1 MPRTVLIAILAVLLI
16 AIAAIVV
23 LLFVTR
29 KKGPKAPKASK
40 QPKSAKQAKKRLNK
54 MKKGQM
60 DIEPEDDEDDLYEL
74 ADDIDNSE
82 AISKLYDQHNQ
93 QPQAPIEQSNLQQ
106 QINDMQQQ
114 VQPQPVYNQTVTQ
127 PVQIVESSGMKFEPN
142 TPLETVARELLK
154 NVAYAI
160 SQNSITRLSAVVKDP
175 LLKYLAGSVYTLTKE
190 EYRRN
195 FEIVSIS
202 NERIVNT
209 KHTNTSEYNEAACT
223 VEYKDY
229 LIKDTII
236 GNKEQVFRKEVK
248 LMFVRDIMS
257 PDIFWLTNTNLS

>member
-1 MPRTVLIAILAVLLI
+1 
-16 AIAAIVV
+16 
-23 LLFVTR
+23 
-29 KKGPKAPKASK
+29 
-40 QPKSAKQAKKRLNK
+40 
-54 MKKGQM
+54 M
-60 DIEPEDDEDDLYEL
+60 DIEPEEDEDDLYNL

-93 QPQAPIEQSNLQQ
+93 QPQAPVEQSNLQQ

-114 VQPQPVYNQTVTQ
+114 QVQSQPIYNQPAAQ